1 MTIDTSVKDG
11 KLVYQ
16 KGLPIKTGF
25 SQRQWA
31 KMLKD
36 YNPSRN
42 SRQMTR
48 TEYACRNL
56 FLIQRLVESGYE
68 IAEAWE
74 AVCDDSRKIG
84 HYRNSDN
91 PKNDFEPTGSREVC
105 GFCDLGN
112 ACKFLAE
119 DPWEEA
125 GDFWAAGGY
134 YYYNSY
140 NYPVAD
146 FDHFF
151 DVDFATMMV
160 LSCLRLISS
169 TDHCNFQER
178 DGICFAGS
186 IFKIYRK
193 KNAKMEIKNN
203 KLIIIPK
210 IEKYIEYM
218 LAILIKLPRTEKFSI
233 GTEIKTSMYEMLKHI
248 LFANKI
254 DKRKRLEIYNIV
266 DSNI

>member
-1 MTIDTSVKDG
+1 MRTLEMKIAIPEVNGGRCISAEMKDGYVLAKFEIGENETSSILESELECRIDPNIFAGAWLEEHQPTSRRQKETLDLYQDAKAKGRLHAFTCMTIDTSVKDG

-42 SRQMTR
+42 SRQMTQ

-56 FLIQRLVESGYE
+56 YLIQKLVESGYE

-74 AVCDDSRKIG
+74 TVCDNSRKIG

-91 PKNDFEPTGSREVC
+91 PKDDFEPTGSREVC

-112 ACKFLAE
+112 AWKFLAE

-125 GDFWAAGGY
+125 GGFWAAGGY
-134 YYYNSY
+134 YKFCSNCI
-140 NYPVAD
+140 PVAD
-146 FDHFF
+146 LNHNLY
-151 DVDFATMMV
+151 VD
-160 LSCLRLISS
+160 
-169 TDHCNFQER
+169 
-178 DGICFAGS
+178 DGYDFGVG
-186 IFKIYRK
+186 
-193 KNAKMEIKNN
+193 
-203 KLIIIPK
+203 
-210 IEKYIEYM
+210 M
-218 LAILIKLPRTEKFSI
+218 LAL
-233 GTEIKTSMYEMLKHI
+233 
-248 LFANKI
+248 
-254 DKRKRLEIYNIV
+254 D
-266 DSNI
+266 